1 MQLEV
6 PLLHQL
12 QEPTV
17 QRQKRKL
24 KCFVPE
30 IAKGKE
36 PKIRD
41 IQSNTL
47 ICFLNV
53 DKAGEHSSAA
63 IFEESLIAIA
73 RI

>member
-1 MQLEV
+1 LQLEV

-12 QEPTV
+12 QDPAV

-30 IAKGKE
+30 IAKEKK

-41 IQSNTL
+41 TQSSTL
-47 ICFLNV
+47 ICFLSVNE
-53 DKAGEHSSAA
+53 AGECSFAA
-63 IFEESLIAIA
+63 LFEESLIA
-73 RI
+73 